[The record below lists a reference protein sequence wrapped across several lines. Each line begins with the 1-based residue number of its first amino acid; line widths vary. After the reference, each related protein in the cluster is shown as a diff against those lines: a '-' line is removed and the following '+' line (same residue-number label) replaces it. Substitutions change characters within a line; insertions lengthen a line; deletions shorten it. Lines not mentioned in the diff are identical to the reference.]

1 MAIAKITNVV
11 ANGSYDSKYGTMYKF
26 NYTFEDG
33 VTISSQHKDAS
44 KAFNIGDE
52 VEYNVKGENTYGK
65 YGSVQK
71 PQDQF
76 QSKGKGQ
83 KSSLSSFALS
93 YAKDLAVAHIAQG
106 LQPTPHQVCEDASVF
121 LKWLKEND

>member
-1 MAIAKITNVV
+1 MATSKITIVV

-44 KAFNIGDE
+44 KAFKIGDE

-71 PQDQF
+71 PQEQF
-76 QSKGKGQ
+76 SGAKGYSKGNF
-83 KSSLSSFALS
+83 SSFALS

-121 LKWLKEND
+121 LKWLKENE